1 MNFGTY
7 LFISNL
13 RWKKVIDESKT
24 NAPFINW
31 KVACFISDE
40 TKARAIIRLIKAGGG
55 EAVQIKKIQSS
66 VRFTLV
72 IHDDESK
79 SEGEKFATERDIP
92 HYPHLLIADHLL
104 YSVPSKMPV
113 LPIKYYD
120 SLSSDGKS
128 RLFSI

>member
-1 MNFGTY
+1 M
-7 LFISNL
+7 
-13 RWKKVIDESKT
+13 
-24 NAPFINW
+24 
-31 KVACFISDE
+31 ACFISDE